1 MDCYIYYKST
11 TQHSEQV
18 LAWVAQLR
26 RHLASQLVVPLRL
39 QQRPVNGDI
48 ITWMEIYRDI
58 PPDFETLLT
67 NALSQ
72 FPMQDW
78 IIGERRME
86 YFIDVETSN

>member
-58 PPDFETLLT
+58 PHDFETILT
-67 NALSQ
+67 CALKQ
-72 FPMQDW
+72 FSMQDW